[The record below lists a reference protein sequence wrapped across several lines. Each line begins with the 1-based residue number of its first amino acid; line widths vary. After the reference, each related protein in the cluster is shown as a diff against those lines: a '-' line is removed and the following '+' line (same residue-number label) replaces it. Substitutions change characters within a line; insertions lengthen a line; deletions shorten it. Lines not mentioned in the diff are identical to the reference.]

1 MSKPYTR
8 PLLSDSE
15 LKEILLLLTRA
26 EWGRSE
32 TVLQEYLD
40 AHQKN
45 SEMLDSPDK
54 RRIYDIVLSAV
65 NRDDGFRD
73 LVFPDRSTYIIV
85 SKTEVGQGFKVHH
98 DMPSNGDFS
107 TTIFL
112 SEPESYEGGR
122 LQMLMGETVV
132 DYALPAGHAITYS
145 TGIPHCVAEV
155 TRGVRYAIVFWTT
168 SLVKDA
174 RYREIL
180 ADLRTVKKM
189 LPRDY
194 GYDLTTA
201 VNDPHFILQGV
212 ENKILRHFL
221 TTDTLRGQ

>member
-1 MSKPYTR
+1 MQLYTR
-8 PLLSDSE
+8 PLLTDSE

-26 EWGRSE
+26 EWGRHSSVE
-32 TVLQEYLD
+32 SVYLD
-40 AHQKN
+40 THQKN
-45 SEMLDSPDK
+45 SEMLESPDK
-54 RRIYDIVLSAV
+54 RRISEIVFNAI

-73 LVFPDRSTYIIV
+73 LVFPERSTYIIV

-112 SEPESYEGGR
+112 SDPESYEGGQ
-122 LQMLMGETVV
+122 LQMLMGDSVT
-132 DYALPAGHAITYS
+132 DYALPAGHAITYY

-155 TRGVRYAIVFWTT
+155 TKGVRYAIVFWTT
-168 SLVKDA
+168 SIVKDA
-174 RYREIL
+174 RYRDIL
-180 ADLRTVKKM
+180 ADLRKVKKM

-194 GYDLTTA
+194 GYDLPQA
-201 VNDPHFILQGV
+201 VEKPHFILQGI

-221 TTDTLRGQ
+221 TADALRGH

>member
-1 MSKPYTR
+1 MTKPYTR
-8 PLLSDSE
+8 PLLNDTE

-54 RRIYDIVLSAV
+54 RRIYDIVLSAI
-65 NRDDGFRD
+65 NRDGGFRD
-73 LVFPDRSTYIIV
+73 MVFPDRSTYIIV

-107 TTIFL
+107 TTVFL
-112 SEPESYEGGR
+112 SEPESYEGGQ
-122 LQMLMGETVV
+122 LQMLMGDSLVE
-132 DYALPAGHAITYS
+132 YALPAGHAITYS

-155 TRGVRYAIVFWTT
+155 TKGVRYAIVFWTT
-168 SLVKDA
+168 SLVRDA

-194 GYDLTTA
+194 GYDLAKA
-201 VNDPHFILQGV
+201 VEDPHFILQGV